1 MKFVKCQNVKRE
13 MKDNDNINN
22 NKKTNRKDHV
32 YTSKLRA
39 RKQRKD
45 MRLDGE
51 RGNAA

>member
-13 MKDNDNINN
+13 MKE
-22 NKKTNRKDHV
+22 KQQHQQQQKTNRKDHV

-45 MRLDGE
+45 MRLDGK